1 VGRSYKEWWIAREVP
16 ARLRLGFAIGVGL
29 MGGACSISMP
39 IGSLVEDQSA
49 TGSVKAAP
57 ASPLSADL
65 GPEDWRRA
73 KGALAIAL
81 DPQGNGSPVTWDN
94 PETGMK
100 GTFVPIGQP
109 FVKTDEIC
117 RAFRAKVMGQTT
129 AASLQG
135 TACRPSGG
143 EWAIRGGEAVEK
155 AGLILT

>member
-1 VGRSYKEWWIAREVP
+1 MGRSYKEWWIAREVP

-73 KGALAIAL
+73 KGALAVAL
-81 DPQGNGSPVTWDN
+81 DPQGNGGLVSWDN
-94 PETGMK
+94 PDSGFK
-100 GTFVPIGQP
+100 GAFTPVGHP
-109 FVKTDEIC
+109 FVKGDEIC
-117 RAFRAKVMGQTT
+117 RAFVAALGRAGRN
-129 AASLQG
+129 AALEG
-135 TACRPSGG
+135 TACRLSGA
-143 EWAIRGGEAVEK
+143 EWAIKAVK
-155 AGLILT
+155 PAKTAA

>member
-1 VGRSYKEWWIAREVP
+1 
-16 ARLRLGFAIGVGL
+16 

-109 FVKTDEIC
+109 FVKNDEIC
-117 RAFRAKVMGQTT
+117 RAFRAKVMGQGHGPDDRRIP
-129 AASLQG
+129 AGNGVPAVRRRMG
-135 TACRPSGG
+135 DP
-143 EWAIRGGEAVEK
+143 GGEAVEK